1 MGRAWIAGL
10 GAAAALLVAIQVTPA
25 TSTPVMASGWSHSGA
40 LAANTSGI
48 PHPQTNT
55 WSADEAKKKL
65 GYLPSNLENYLRNKD
80 RAGQRA
86 GVPAAPLLPADV
98 SGSPVPSPTWEGVRD
113 PAVAPGDNNGA
124 IGPTRYVE
132 IVNEQVGVYDRA
144 GKSLAVASLQTLTGD
159 THGLSDPV
167 VFWDAN
173 TNRFYYVILDV
184 VDYTMRWG
192 FSKTASP
199 GAITDFCPY
208 TADFGYFA
216 RVDPVTGQP
225 APALPDYPKVGQT
238 TDFLLI
244 GVNTY
249 TPAPAG
255 PFTPPNGAQSDL
267 LWISKPQDTGA
278 MAACPPAGAFT
289 GAKHQGMFADLRVGT
304 TQVWTPV
311 PPIQVDPSHSSYVVA
326 GYDVGGTQGND
337 ETGTLPT
344 STNLYVFKVTPSFDG
359 TPVLGAGQSITV
371 PPYSNPANAP
381 QMGSPFLID
390 TLDGRLTHA
399 VQAVDPVHAGKT
411 VVWTNHTVLPAAG
424 AGLAAEARW
433 YEIDPEAPSLL
444 QNGAVNDPL
453 LAVFNPSISSDRA
466 VDNAVRRF
474 GGSMVLGFNTS
485 GPNALPAIQ
494 MLAKTGGQAASP
506 WVVVHTSPGSYN
518 DFSCLLDPVF
528 TFGFRVACRWGDY
541 AGATPDPKP
550 DVPADATSGAV
561 WLTSN
566 YSGGARASTAGD
578 WHSWNWRAVIPASA
592 PVIPEAPAAVLVPAV
607 GVLVL
612 GLVLRA
618 RRRREGRGGIPVD

>member
-1 MGRAWIAGL
+1 MGKGWIAGL
-10 GAAAALLVAIQVTPA
+10 GAGAAVMMAIQVAPA

-48 PHPQTNT
+48 PHAQTNT
-55 WSADEAKKKL
+55 WSADDAKKKL

-80 RAGQRA
+80 RAAQVS
-86 GVPAAPLLPADV
+86 GVPSAPLLPSDM
-98 SGSPVPSPTWEGVRD
+98 SGSPVPTPTWEGVRD

-124 IGPTRYVE
+124 IGPSRYIE
-132 IVNEQVGVYDRA
+132 IVNEQIGVYDRA
-144 GKSLAVASLQTLTGD
+144 GARLAAASLQTLTGD
-159 THGLSDPV
+159 ANSLSDPV
-167 VFWDAN
+167 VFWDPH
-173 TNRFYYVILDV
+173 TNRFYFVILDV

-192 FSKTASP
+192 FSKSDSP
-199 GAITDFCPY
+199 SALADFCHY
-208 TADFGYFA
+208 TAEYGYHS
-216 RVDPVTGQP
+216 RVDPTTGQA

-238 TDFLLI
+238 TEFVLI

-278 MAACPPAGAFT
+278 MSSCPDAGAFS
-289 GAKHQGMFADLRVGT
+289 GANHQGIFPNLKVGA
-304 TQVWTPV
+304 TQVWTPI

-326 GYDVGGTQGND
+326 GYDVGGTQNND

-344 STNLYVFKVTPSFDG
+344 STSLYVFKVSAGIDG
-359 TPVLGAGQSITV
+359 KPVLGTGQSITV
-371 PPYSNPANAP
+371 PAYSNPANAP
-381 QMGSPFLID
+381 QMASSFLID

-399 VQAVDPVHAGKT
+399 VQAVDPAHAGKT
-411 VVWTNHTVLPAAG
+411 VVWTNHTVLPAPG
-424 AGLAAEARW
+424 SGTAAEARW
-433 YEIDPEAPSLL
+433 YEIDPEAAALL
-444 QNGAVNDPL
+444 QTGAVNDPL
-453 LAVFNPSISSDRA
+453 LAVFNPSISPDRA
-466 VDNAVRRF
+466 VVNASRRF

-494 MLAKTGGQAASP
+494 MLAKTGGQAVSP

-541 AGATPDPKP
+541 AGATPDPTP
-550 DVPADATSGAV
+550 DVAADSSSGAV

-566 YSGGARASTAGD
+566 YSGGARASTTGD
-578 WHSWNWRAVIPASA
+578 WHSWNWRAVIPAST
-592 PVIPEAPAAVLVPAV
+592 VVVPEAPAALLIPAV
-607 GVLVL
+607 GVGVL
-612 GLVLRA
+612 ALTLGA
-618 RRRREGRGGIPVD
+618 RRRRRNRGVTLSD